1 MWRREFIG
9 LVGGAASWPLAVGA
23 QQSNQL
29 KRIGT
34 LLTGND
40 PQFGDAFVRELEKLG
55 WIEGRNIHIE
65 ARVHTGDTDRMR
77 AHAAELI
84 KLSPDVVLAATPVEA
99 KILRQETGSIPIVFA
114 AGVDP
119 VSQGIVDSFA
129 HPGGNITGCS
139 SFESSLGGKWLQSL
153 KEMAPNISRVGI
165 AFNPQTAPYI
175 QTIIDSV
182 EVAAGPLRLK
192 ILAFPVLDISE
203 LERSVA
209 SLAQGSGSAII
220 FPPDIFLS
228 GKIKAIIELVAQYR
242 LPAIYAVPAY
252 AKFGG
257 LLAYG
262 PEFLDNYRRAA
273 TLIDRILK
281 GAKPADLPVEQP
293 TKFELFINLK
303 TAKSLGL
310 DVPLHLQQVADEV
323 IE

>member
-1 MWRREFIG
+1 M
-9 LVGGAASWPLAVGA
+9 
-23 QQSNQL
+23 
-29 KRIGT
+29 
-34 LLTGND
+34 
-40 PQFGDAFVRELEKLG
+40 
-55 WIEGRNIHIE
+55 
-65 ARVHTGDTDRMR
+65 
-77 AHAAELI
+77 
-84 KLSPDVVLAATPVEA
+84 
-99 KILRQETGSIPIVFA
+99 
-114 AGVDP
+114 
-119 VSQGIVDSFA
+119 
-129 HPGGNITGCS
+129 
-139 SFESSLGGKWLQSL
+139 GGKWLQSL
-153 KEMAPNISRVGI
+153 KEIAPYVSRVGI
-165 AFNPQTAPYI
+165 VFNPKTAPYI
-175 QTIIDSV
+175 QTIVDSV

-192 ILAFPVLDISE
+192 ILAIPVLDISE

-209 SLAQGSGSAII
+209 SLAQGSDSAII

-252 AKFGG
+252 AEFGG